1 MISYFLTLSL
11 LFKIAAIVA
20 FAFLLVLVYFLV
32 KKCVPCCSTSKSDKD
47 ETADDQKTY
56 VQEEHNPDLY
66 GCYNCYYSNPDEETG
81 RESSL
86 SVTANVEVEDYRSN
100 EILID
105 EACRLQREKREKM
118 CKREVIFKKKV
129 PIKKR
134 GLILSDFM

>member
-1 MISYFLTLSL
+1 M
-11 LFKIAAIVA
+11 
-20 FAFLLVLVYFLV
+20 
-32 KKCVPCCSTSKSDKD
+32 PCCSTSKSDKD
-47 ETADDQKTY
+47 ETADDKKTY
-56 VQEEHNPDLY
+56 VQEEHDPNLY

-86 SVTANVEVEDYRSN
+86 SVTANVEVEDYRSD